1 MASQFSGFCLVAL
14 SLLSMAFGITEILRQ
29 QDNNTNFVTLVVM
42 VVSFFLFIVL
52 VILNVIL
59 MLLLVSWCIV
69 DLCVCCCC
77 CYDTFSFKAI
87 LVLLKCCCCCY
98 VGAFCPLLFWCCS
111 AIWCFNY
118 NLSTSLFG
126 ILYLTTYL
134 TPYLTNT
141 LLWPGFWVFLV
152 FSECHIIIWCYC
164 NFGQQ
169 TIGN

>member
-1 MASQFSGFCLVAL
+1 MVSQFSGFCLVAL

-42 VVSFFLFIVL
+42 VISFFLFIVL

-69 DLCVCCCC
+69 DLSVYCCC
-77 CYDTFSFKAI
+77 CYDTFSFMQFLFFLNVVVAVM
-87 LVLLKCCCCCY
+87 LELFVHCYFGVVVL
-98 VGAFCPLLFWCCS
+98 F
-111 AIWCFNY
+111 WCFNY

-126 ILYLTTYL
+126 ILYLTT
-134 TPYLTNT
+134 YLTNT

-164 NFGQQ
+164 NFGQE